1 MNENYEQDLKFI
13 IPINYNE
20 PGNVLLGLLNTKRLI
35 QCIPMAVPIAIT
47 FLLRIQIWAKVI
59 LTVIW
64 VIITIF
70 GIVGYKEMGLVEFS
84 IMLFRYIRSD
94 KDYSMK
100 RLEGKRNAKKRKE
113 RRKYQKT
120 EKKQKK

>member
-70 GIVGYKEMGLVEFS
+70 GIVGYKEMGLVEFT

>member
-70 GIVGYKEMGLVEFS
+70 GVVGYKEMGLVEFS